1 MVHVFVAL
9 APLQAPPHEPK
20 VDPTAGIAVKVSEV
34 LAGTTDE
41 GQAIGL
47 QVMVPLPLPS
57 GALVVMEY
65 IGAGI
70 KVTDTFT
77 LELMFVIVHV

>member
-1 MVHVFVAL
+1 MVQVFVVL
-9 APLQAPPHEPK
+9 TPLQAPLHEPK
-20 VDPTAGIAVKVSEV
+20 IDPTKGVAVKVSEV
-34 LAGTTDE
+34 FNGTDE
-41 GQAIGL
+41 GQAKGL

-57 GALVVMEY
+57 GALALMEY

-70 KVTDTFT
+70 KLTDTLT